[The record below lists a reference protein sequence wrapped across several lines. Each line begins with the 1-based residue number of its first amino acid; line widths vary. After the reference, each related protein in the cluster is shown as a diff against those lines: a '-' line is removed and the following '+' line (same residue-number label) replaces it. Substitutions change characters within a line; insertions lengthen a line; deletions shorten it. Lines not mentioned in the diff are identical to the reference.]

1 MFRLRLQVLPQ
12 WHAGRFHN
20 VAYVSCS
27 LPMSVYLFIACAHP
41 RNTFSP
47 HPILFQSLTWKE
59 GRRWWKEGEESLAI
73 LWLNSCFAP
82 SSILSSHFLTSSDVI
97 SVVLDIIFDSLCF
110 LSSILGA
117 LNADTKKI
125 LHIFEESSQEFVGIP
140 SGECNVEGAKKIGH
154 ENISSSKI
162 SKTLF
167 FGPKQWRHF
176 LQVLESSKTEA
187 TFRSSNKNLDHTH
200 TIWQGDKHTKL
211 HNETNL
217 QRNTHWE
224 IPKMGIL
231 PCYSWLCFKTAE
243 FSSGF
248 FGDIIWVDER
258 WEEED
263 RAKVWTTV
271 KN

>member
-1 MFRLRLQVLPQ
+1 MWSSFGKQTLMFRLRLQVLPH

-47 HPILFQSLTWKE
+47 CPILFQSFSWKE

-97 SVVLDIIFDSLCF
+97 SVILDIIFDCLCF
-110 LSSILGA
+110 LSSFLGA

-140 SGECNVEGAKKIGH
+140 SGECHVEGEKKVGH
-154 ENISSSKI
+154 ENISSSTI

-176 LQVLESSKTEA
+176 LQILESSRTEA
-187 TFRSSNKNLDHTH
+187 TFRSSTKNLDHAH
-200 TIWQGDKHTKL
+200 TI
-211 HNETNL
+211 
-217 QRNTHWE
+217 
-224 IPKMGIL
+224 
-231 PCYSWLCFKTAE
+231 
-243 FSSGF
+243 
-248 FGDIIWVDER
+248 
-258 WEEED
+258 
-263 RAKVWTTV
+263 
-271 KN
+271 